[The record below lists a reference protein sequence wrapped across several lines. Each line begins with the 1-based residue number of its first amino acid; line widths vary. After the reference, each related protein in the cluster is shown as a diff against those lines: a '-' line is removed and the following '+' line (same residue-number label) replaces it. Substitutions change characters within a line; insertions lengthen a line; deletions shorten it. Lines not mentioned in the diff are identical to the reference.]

1 MLNFIL
7 KLLIPDYFNYQEQMK
22 KEILKL
28 EREVMENER

>member
-7 KLLIPDYFNYQEQMK
+7 KLLIPGYFEYQDEMT

-28 EREVMENER
+28 EREVKENE